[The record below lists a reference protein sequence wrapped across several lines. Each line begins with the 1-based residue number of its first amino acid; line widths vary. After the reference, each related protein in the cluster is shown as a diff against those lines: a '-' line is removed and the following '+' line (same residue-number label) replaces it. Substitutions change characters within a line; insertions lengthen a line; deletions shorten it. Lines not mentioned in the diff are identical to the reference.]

1 MNYEDVMMLVR
12 AGYTKE
18 EISAMQTP
26 AEPVL
31 PVSDPQEPVLPV
43 LDLEEPEPEPDLQEP
58 APAPAPAGNDQIL
71 AALNQLT
78 QAVITNNI
86 NRQAF
91 DPAPQRTAE
100 DALAEIIAPPAAHR
114 NKLGGK

>member
-1 MNYEDVMMLVR
+1 MNYEEIMMLVR
-12 AGYTKE
+12 AGYTKD

-26 AEPVL
+26 A
-31 PVSDPQEPVLPV
+31 D
-43 LDLEEPEPEPDLQEP
+43 P
-58 APAPAPAGNDQIL
+58 APADPAPADPAPADPAQADPAPADPAPTPAGNDQIL

>member
-18 EISAMQTP
+18 EISAMQTQT
-26 AEPVL
+26 
-31 PVSDPQEPVLPV
+31 D
-43 LDLEEPEPEPDLQEP
+43 P
-58 APAPAPAGNDQIL
+58 APADPAPADPAPAGNDQIL

-91 DPAPQRTAE
+91 DPTPQRTAE

>member
-26 AEPVL
+26 A
-31 PVSDPQEPVLPV
+31 D
-43 LDLEEPEPEPDLQEP
+43 P
-58 APAPAPAGNDQIL
+58 APADPAPADPAPADPAPADPAPADPAPAAPAQVPAGNDQIL

-114 NKLGGK
+114 NNLGGK

>member
-1 MNYEDVMMLVR
+1 
-12 AGYTKE
+12 
-18 EISAMQTP
+18 MQPPADPTP
-26 AEPVL
+26 AEPA
-31 PVSDPQEPVLPV
+31 LPV
-43 LDLEEPEPEPDLQEP
+43 LDLEEPVLQETVLP
-58 APAPAPAGNDQIL
+58 DPAPAGNDQIL

-91 DPAPQRTAE
+91 DPVPQRTAE

>member
-1 MNYEDVMMLVR
+1 MNFDEIMMLVK

-26 AEPVL
+26 A
-31 PVSDPQEPVLPV
+31 DPAPADPAPA
-43 LDLEEPEPEPDLQEP
+43 DPAPADPTPADPAPADP

-91 DPAPQRTAE
+91 DPTPQRTAE
-100 DALAEIIAPPAAHR
+100 DALAEIIAPPAAQR

>member
-1 MNYEDVMMLVR
+1 MNFDEIMMLVK

-18 EISAMQTP
+18 EISAMQTQANP
-26 AEPVL
+26 APE
-31 PVSDPQEPVLPV
+31 DPAPA
-43 LDLEEPEPEPDLQEP
+43 DPEPDP
-58 APAPAPAGNDQIL
+58 APADPAPTDPAPAPAGNDQIL

-91 DPAPQRTAE
+91 DPTPQRTAE
-100 DALAEIIAPPAAHR
+100 EALAEIIAPPAAPR
-114 NKLGGK
+114 NKLGR

>member
-1 MNYEDVMMLVR
+1 MNYEEIMMLVR

-26 AEPVL
+26 AEPAEPDQPEL
-31 PVSDPQEPVLPV
+31 DLKEPVLPV
-43 LDLEEPEPEPDLQEP
+43 LDLEDPVLPVSDLQEP
-58 APAPAPAGNDQIL
+58 APVGNDQIL

>member
-1 MNYEDVMMLVR
+1 MNYEDLMMLVR

-26 AEPVL
+26 A
-31 PVSDPQEPVLPV
+31 D
-43 LDLEEPEPEPDLQEP
+43 P
-58 APAPAPAGNDQIL
+58 APADPAPAEPAPAGNDQIL

>member
-1 MNYEDVMMLVR
+1 MNFDEIMMLVK

-26 AEPVL
+26 ADPA
-31 PVSDPQEPVLPV
+31 PADPAPADPAPSD
-43 LDLEEPEPEPDLQEP
+43 
-58 APAPAPAGNDQIL
+58 PAPAPAGNDQIL

-91 DPAPQRTAE
+91 DPTPQRTAE
-100 DALAEIIAPPAAHR
+100 DALAEIIAPPAALR
-114 NKLGGK
+114 NRLGGK

>member
-1 MNYEDVMMLVR
+1 MNYEEIMMLVR
-12 AGYTKE
+12 AGYTKD

-26 AEPVL
+26 A
-31 PVSDPQEPVLPV
+31 DPAPADPAPADPTLADPT
-43 LDLEEPEPEPDLQEP
+43 PEDP
-58 APAPAPAGNDQIL
+58 APADPAPADPAPAPAGNDQIL

>member
-1 MNYEDVMMLVR
+1 MNYEEIMMLVR

-26 AEPVL
+26 ADHAPA
-31 PVSDPQEPVLPV
+31 DPA
-43 LDLEEPEPEPDLQEP
+43 PEDP
-58 APAPAPAGNDQIL
+58 APADPAPADPAPADPAPADPAPAPAGNDQIL

-91 DPAPQRTAE
+91 DPTPQRTAE

>member
-18 EISAMQTP
+18 EIGAMQTQADP
-26 AEPVL
+26 APA
-31 PVSDPQEPVLPV
+31 DPAPA
-43 LDLEEPEPEPDLQEP
+43 EP
-58 APAPAPAGNDQIL
+58 APADPAPAEPAPADPAPADPAPAGNDQIL

-91 DPAPQRTAE
+91 DPTPQRTAE

>member
-1 MNYEDVMMLVR
+1 MNYDEIMMLVR

-18 EISAMQTP
+18 EISAMQTQADP
-26 AEPVL
+26 APA
-31 PVSDPQEPVLPV
+31 DPA
-43 LDLEEPEPEPDLQEP
+43 PEDPAPADPAPEDPSP
-58 APAPAPAGNDQIL
+58 ADPAPADPAPAPAGNDKIL

-91 DPAPQRTAE
+91 NPMPQRTAE

>member
-1 MNYEDVMMLVR
+1 MNYEEIMMLVR

-18 EISAMQTP
+18 EIIAMQTP
-26 AEPVL
+26 AEPA
-31 PVSDPQEPVLPV
+31 PADQTPA
-43 LDLEEPEPEPDLQEP
+43 EP
-58 APAPAPAGNDQIL
+58 APADPAPAEPAPADPVLADPAPVPAGNDQIL

-91 DPAPQRTAE
+91 DPMPQRTAE

>member
-26 AEPVL
+26 AEPA
-31 PVSDPQEPVLPV
+31 PADPA
-43 LDLEEPEPEPDLQEP
+43 P
-58 APAPAPAGNDQIL
+58 ADPAPAPAGNDQIL

-91 DPAPQRTAE
+91 DPVPQRTAE

>member
-1 MNYEDVMMLVR
+1 ML
-12 AGYTKE
+12 
-18 EISAMQTP
+18 
-26 AEPVL
+26 
-31 PVSDPQEPVLPV
+31 
-43 LDLEEPEPEPDLQEP
+43 DLQEP
-58 APAPAPAGNDQIL
+58 DLLERHLQEPDLPELDLQEHDLPPAPAPAGNDQIL

-91 DPAPQRTAE
+91 DPTPQRTAE